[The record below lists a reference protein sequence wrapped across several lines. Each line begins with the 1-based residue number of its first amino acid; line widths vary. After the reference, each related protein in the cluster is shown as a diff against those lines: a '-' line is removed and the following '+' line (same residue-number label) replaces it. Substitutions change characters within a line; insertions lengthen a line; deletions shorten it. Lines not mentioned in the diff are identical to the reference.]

1 MPAYQGPWVGTV
13 QPQLWGRA
21 VFSSSRAILVPSPA
35 GSCSRLLTCQPL
47 CVCLPVCV
55 SGEQGSQGH
64 LDTSPQKCCGR
75 THTGS
80 LWTCGPVVSPSG
92 GPVCLPAIWAY
103 RSLST
108 SRHSPASSLLSCS
121 SPQASSCISC
131 WLGIPHSGMRTST
144 ACTSR
149 SKLVPTM

>member
-1 MPAYQGPWVGTV
+1 MVYICLVQSGVEASPAYQGPWVCTE

-80 LWTCGPVVSPSG
+80 PWTCGPVVSLSDGLFVLQPSG
-92 GPVCLPAIWAY
+92 PIGPSPLSATLLPH
-103 RSLST
+103 LS
-108 SRHSPASSLLSCS
+108 SPAALPRRHPVYLAGWV
-121 SPQASSCISC
+121 PPI
-131 WLGIPHSGMRTST
+131 LG
-144 ACTSR
+144 
-149 SKLVPTM
+149 